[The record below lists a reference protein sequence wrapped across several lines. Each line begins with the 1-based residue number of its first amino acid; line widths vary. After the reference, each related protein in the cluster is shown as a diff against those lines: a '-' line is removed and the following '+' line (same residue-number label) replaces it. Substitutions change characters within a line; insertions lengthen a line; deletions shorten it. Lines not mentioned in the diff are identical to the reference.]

1 MKKLRIDKIL
11 ANLGYGTRS
20 SIKKEMKKGVVTV
33 NDEVIKDSA
42 TLIDPEKDELYYKD
56 LLIEYQEYIYL
67 VMNKPAGII
76 SATEDYN
83 QETVVDILIPED
95 QARDPFPVG
104 RLDID
109 TEGLLLL
116 TNDGKFAHKISSPK
130 SEIPKTYFVKTKEK
144 IEEKLIKKFKKG
156 IYLINEDIT
165 TKPAELEILSDH
177 TAHLTIYEGKFHQV
191 KRMFEYTGNEVLFL
205 KRIKIGAFSL
215 PEDLEPGEYK
225 EMDLEDLEKEIG
237 I

>member
-1 MKKLRIDKIL
+1 MKKIRIDKIL

-42 TLIDPEKDELYYKD
+42 TLIDPKKDELYYKD

>member
-33 NDEVIKDSA
+33 NDRVVKDSA
-42 TLIDPEKDELYYKD
+42 TLVDPETDEIYYKD
-56 LLIEYQEYIYL
+56 LLVEYQEFIYL
-67 VMNKPAGII
+67 VMNKPAGVI
-76 SATEDYN
+76 SATEDFN
-83 QETVVDILIPED
+83 QATVVDILEPED
-95 QARDPFPVG
+95 RVRDPFPVG

-109 TEGLLLL
+109 TEGLLIL
-116 TNDGKFAHKISSPK
+116 TNDGKFAHALTSPK
-130 SEIPKTYFVKTKEK
+130 SEIPKTYFVKTKNVIEK
-144 IEEKLIKKFKKG
+144 KLIDKFKKG

-191 KRMFEYTGNEVLFL
+191 KRMFEYSGNEVLYL
-205 KRIKIGAFSL
+205 KRIQIGNFPL
-215 PEDLEPGEYK
+215 PENLEPGEYR
-225 EMDLEDLEKEIG
+225 EMDDEDLSLLF
-237 I
+237 

>member
-33 NDEVIKDSA
+33 NDKIVKDSS

>member
-33 NDEVIKDSA
+33 NDKIVKDSS

-130 SEIPKTYFVKTKEK
+130 SEIPKTYFVKTKEE

>member
-1 MKKLRIDKIL
+1 
-11 ANLGYGTRS
+11 
-20 SIKKEMKKGVVTV
+20 
-33 NDEVIKDSA
+33 
-42 TLIDPEKDELYYKD
+42 
-56 LLIEYQEYIYL
+56 
-67 VMNKPAGII
+67 MNKPAGII

>member
-1 MKKLRIDKIL
+1 MKKIRIDKIL

>member
-33 NDEVIKDSA
+33 NDKVVKDSS

>member
-33 NDEVIKDSA
+33 NDKIVKDSA
-42 TLIDPEKDELYYKD
+42 TLVDPEKDEIYYKD
-56 LLIEYQEYIYL
+56 LLVEYQEFIYL
-67 VMNKPAGII
+67 VMNKPAGVI
-76 SATEDYN
+76 SATEDFN
-83 QETVVDILIPED
+83 QATVVDILEPED
-95 QARDPFPVG
+95 RVRDPFPVG

-109 TEGLLLL
+109 TEGLLIL
-116 TNDGKFAHKISSPK
+116 TNDGKFAHTLTSPK
-130 SEIPKTYFVKTKEK
+130 SEIPKKYFVKTKNV
-144 IEEKLIKKFKKG
+144 IEEKLIDKFKKG

-191 KRMFEYTGNEVLFL
+191 KRMFEYSGNEVLYL
-205 KRIKIGAFSL
+205 KRIQIGNFPL
-215 PEDLEPGEYK
+215 PENLEPGEYR
-225 EMDLEDLEKEIG
+225 EMDDEDLSLLF
-237 I
+237 

>member
-1 MKKLRIDKIL
+1 MKKIRIDKIL

-83 QETVVDILIPED
+83 QETVVDILIPGD

>member
-33 NDEVIKDSA
+33 NDKIVKDSS

-177 TAHLTIYEGKFHQV
+177 TAYLTIYEGKFHQV